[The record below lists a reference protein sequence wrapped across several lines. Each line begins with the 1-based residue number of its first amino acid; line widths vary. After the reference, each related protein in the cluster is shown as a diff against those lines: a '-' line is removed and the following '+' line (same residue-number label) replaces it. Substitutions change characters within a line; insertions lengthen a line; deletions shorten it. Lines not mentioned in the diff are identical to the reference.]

1 MKKFIS
7 VLLPLALLIMM
18 ISLFVFKDKLTETAS
33 KVVKSQANSAVSNSV
48 EVFIDSA
55 YNYTKNGES
64 YQYTFLEF
72 GATGCSACKRMEAV
86 MDDIRQEYPEK
97 VKVVFVNVLLPE
109 NHAQMLY
116 YGVAAIPT
124 QVLLDKQGK
133 EYFRHTGFYGTA
145 EIKPKFQN

>member
-1 MKKFIS
+1 MKKLIS
-7 VLLPLALLIMM
+7 ILLPLGLLIMM
-18 ISLFVFKDKLTETAS
+18 VSLFIFKDSLTEAAS
-33 KVVKSQANSAVSNSV
+33 KAVKSQASTEVVSGVSAY
-48 EVFIDSA
+48 IDSA
-55 YNYTKNGES
+55 YNYTKNNEP

-86 MDDIRQEYPEK
+86 MDDIRQEYPLK

-124 QVLLDKQGK
+124 QVLLDKKGE
-133 EYFRHTGFYGTA
+133 EYYRHTGFISTTNLA
-145 EIKPKFQN
+145 NQFKN

>member
-1 MKKFIS
+1 MMVS
-7 VLLPLALLIMM
+7 LLI
-18 ISLFVFKDKLTETAS
+18 FKDSLTEAAS
-33 KVVKSQANSAVSNSV
+33 KAVKSQASTEVVSGVSAY
-48 EVFIDSA
+48 IDSA
-55 YNYTKNGES
+55 YNYTKNNEP

-86 MDDIRQEYPEK
+86 MDDIRQEYPLK

-124 QVLLDKQGK
+124 QVLLDIEGK
-133 EYFRHTGFYGTA
+133 EYFRHTGFYSTS
-145 EIKPKFQN
+145 EIMLRFQN